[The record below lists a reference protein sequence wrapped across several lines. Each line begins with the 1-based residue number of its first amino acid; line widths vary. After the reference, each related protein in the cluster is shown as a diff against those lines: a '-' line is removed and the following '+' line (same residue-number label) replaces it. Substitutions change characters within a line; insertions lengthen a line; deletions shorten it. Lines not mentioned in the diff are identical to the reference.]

1 MRDVDS
7 ILSSIFGLERFR
19 LQQREIVNDVLA
31 GRDSLVVMPTGAGK
45 SLCFQLPAVA
55 LRGLTLI
62 ISPLISLMTDQV
74 RQMRALRIP
83 AMMLCSGQT
92 WDEQREVMAR
102 MREGFR
108 GLLYVAPERFNA
120 PGFFSIITQ
129 RKLSLLAI
137 DEAHCIS
144 QWGHDF
150 RPEYLRLGEVRKQ
163 LGDPLTIALTATATP
178 EVRRDIV
185 RNLELKDPAI
195 HVTGFDRPN
204 LSYQSIVFAKAKNK
218 QAELVDY
225 LAQQKAGGIVY
236 CSTRKHVEELTQL
249 LASKLRGRTVVAY
262 HAGMEQEARGD
273 NQRRFIDHENAIV
286 VATNA
291 FGMGI
296 NKPNLRYVIHYDLP
310 GSLEAYYQE
319 AGRAGRDGLP
329 AECVLYF
336 APADVM
342 MQKFFIDKIGETNGQ
357 ISDKQIAVLQRRANK
372 QLNAM
377 QNYARWERCRRK
389 QILEY
394 FGEDKRPENCECDV
408 CRAQKPKLKVTG
420 RAAAVAEEGQGQEQ
434 RQGQLPHPSK
444 RGLDGAPA
452 SVGASSRVLQKS
464 GERTMSVAV
473 AGVTLAAGDARLGRM
488 KELRRDVV
496 RALGTMFFQHLPDE
510 LLRRMIANPPKSVLE
525 LRDEF
530 EVHNKIIENFG
541 TRILYVLSAGQEQGQ
556 VQLPRVSQQRANVGR
571 PTEQRQSQ
579 ISHPGKRGL
588 DGAPASVGA
597 PSRVLQES
605 GERASRAKVAAA
617 KEIAG
622 GKVGALHGR
631 AVEARFERLRTLRL
645 ELARK
650 NRWPAYCVLQDAT
663 LLEIARSQPRT
674 LRELL
679 EIKGMGPKRA
689 ERYGKELLA
698 EMAKE

>member
-7 ILSSIFGLERFR
+7 ILTSIFGLKQFR

-31 GRDSLVVMPTGAGK
+31 GRDTLVVMPTGAGK
-45 SLCFQLPAVA
+45 SLCFQLPAVS

-74 RQMRALRIP
+74 RQLRALRIP
-83 AMMLCSGQT
+83 AMMLCSGQSY
-92 WDEQREVMAR
+92 DEQRQVLGR

-120 PGFFSIITQ
+120 PGFLSIITQ
-129 RKLSLLAI
+129 RELSLLAI

-163 LGDPLTIALTATATP
+163 LGNPLTIALTATATP
-178 EVRRDIV
+178 EVRADIV
-185 RNLELKDPAI
+185 RNLELKNPAI

-218 QAELVDY
+218 QEELVDY
-225 LAQQKAGGIVY
+225 LSHNKSGGIVY
-236 CSTRKHVEELTQL
+236 CSTRKHVDEVTSLV
-249 LASKLRGRTVVAY
+249 ASRLRGRAVVAY
-262 HAGMEQEARGD
+262 HAGMDQDARGS
-273 NQRRFIDHENAIV
+273 NQSRFIDLEDAII

-296 NKPNLRYVIHYDLP
+296 NKPNLRYVIHYNLP

-319 AGRAGRDGLP
+319 AGRAGRDGSL
-329 AECVLYF
+329 AECILYY
-336 APADVM
+336 AAADVM
-342 MQKFFIDKIGETNGQ
+342 TQKFFIDKIGETNGRL
-357 ISDKQIAVLQRRANK
+357 SDKQIAVLQKRGTK

-377 QNYARWERCRRK
+377 QNYARWERCRRR

-394 FGEDKRPENCECDV
+394 FGEDKIPDNCLCDV
-408 CRAQKPKLKVTG
+408 CKASKPALKMSG
-420 RAAAVAEEGQGQEQ
+420 RAAALATE
-434 RQGQLPHPSK
+434 S
-444 RGLDGAPA
+444 A
-452 SVGASSRVLQKS
+452 SVSAKRAVRSEIIKRTPVPVESHSSDVQ
-464 GERTMSVAV
+464 
-473 AGVTLAAGDARLGRM
+473 LARM

-496 RALGTMFFQHLPDE
+496 RAMGTIFFQYLPDD
-510 LLRRMIANPPKSVLE
+510 LLRRLIENPPKTVLE
-525 LRDEF
+525 LRDDF
-530 EVHNKIIENFG
+530 EVHAKIIENFG
-541 TRILYVLSAGQEQGQ
+541 TRIVHLASAPQARKNEHPIRDGRYERAAPES
-556 VQLPRVSQQRANVGR
+556 LEAASCKFSQQ
-571 PTEQRQSQ
+571 
-579 ISHPGKRGL
+579 
-588 DGAPASVGA
+588 AP
-597 PSRVLQES
+597 
-605 GERASRAKVAAA
+605 RAKVAAA
-617 KEIAG
+617 REVAG

-650 NRWPAYCVLQDAT
+650 NRWPAYCVLQDET
-663 LLEIARSQPRT
+663 LLEIARTRPKT
-674 LRELL
+674 MRELL

-689 ERYGKELLA
+689 EHYGKELLA
-698 EMAKE
+698 EVARE